1 MFECKRCEKVYKDF
15 GSLYRHSVKQHHERC
30 TRSGEWFPISEDCL
44 QEYLERVRR
53 SQENS
58 RQRRAR
64 QLRENQELDDKL
76 FDCRQSNDTVRIL
89 SMRQSSERAAD
100 KSFRSRPSCCDQ
112 PSDVSTPAVIGI
124 EHGVRRKRVRS
135 PLSSHEY
142 SACGFSSEG
151 ASVRN
156 NAESAS
162 RRRKSAPC
170 INASAPQENV
180 SAPRQ
185 STSAPS
191 VSASAP
197 RQIAAIPCATTS
209 APQASALV
217 VDSAA
222 TINSGDELLTVL
234 EAIPDSWG
242 SVTSTF
248 VPWSEASASAVQSV
262 ERDEFQTVVGSL
274 EPLPLLQLLD
284 SVDVDV
290 SSLLNFDESVIVST
304 AEIQTDSVFTV
315 DGDSQTPNRN
325 SCLDFCANKYTQTV
339 RHRHLVDA
347 ESQSES
353 FLGEYEGRMRIPAGV
368 TRERLIA
375 AVIDNPSYNTRFIAR
390 QLATNSSLRLVG
402 EQALGLLELLTDVVA
417 ATEDFIR
424 GRLQEVANNALLLN
438 PSGETVLEHCARYL
452 NRAADRSDE

>member
-1 MFECKRCEKVYKDF
+1 MSDALVQGNGFRFPKTAYKNILSESVVHKKTVASAVRVNCGKIRSWTTNCSTVASVMTQFVFCRC
-15 GSLYRHSVKQHHERC
+15 GN
-30 TRSGEWFPISEDCL
+30 
-44 QEYLERVRR
+44 RVRA
-53 SQENS
+53 SY
-58 RQRRAR
+58 
-64 QLRENQELDDKL
+64 
-76 FDCRQSNDTVRIL
+76 
-89 SMRQSSERAAD
+89 
-100 KSFRSRPSCCDQ
+100 KSFCSRPSCCDQ

-135 PLSSHEY
+135 PLSSHEN

-162 RRRKSAPC
+162 RRRKSATC

-185 STSAPS
+185 SMLAPS

-197 RQIAAIPCATTS
+197 RLIAAIPCATTS

-217 VDSAA
+217 VDSAM

-274 EPLPLLQLLD
+274 EPMPLMQLLD
-284 SVDVDV
+284 SVDV
-290 SSLLNFDESVIVST
+290 
-304 AEIQTDSVFTV
+304 DSVFTV
-315 DGDSQTPNRN
+315 DGDSQTPNLN

-353 FLGEYEGRMRIPAGV
+353 FLGEYEGRMRIPAAV

-424 GRLQEVANNALLLN
+424 GRLQEVANNALLSN
-438 PSGETVLEHCARYL
+438 PGGETVLEHCARYL